1 MTDLHLEKARRA
13 FEQGVAKFEDKNFIG
28 AQECFETA
36 LELAPERSTVLN
48 NLAACLIRNGNTQR
62 ALEVSR
68 RSVSSD
74 PNNADGWVNV
84 AASLCAEKK
93 FSEAKTAAQKA
104 LALNPRDSDAWYHV
118 GYCCFAFGEAT
129 EALRAYDK
137 ALEANPS
144 LTEAIFGT
152 GTIFAT
158 LKYRHAA
165 LLCFERCLA
174 IEPDHA
180 RAHFARATLLQELD
194 RRDLAIAAYQEAL
207 RHKHPDER
215 EIQYSLASLGV
226 GDTPDRPPAS
236 YVTRL
241 FDAYAANFED
251 HLRKSLNYQ
260 VPEII
265 SKTLR
270 ERGIKDA
277 RFLDLGCG
285 TGLVGMLARDRCT
298 LMVGVDLSEKMLDIA
313 RAKHCYDELHRAD
326 LVEHLRATAGTY
338 DVVCAA
344 DVLNYFGDLQPV
356 FDAVLRVLETGG
368 LFIFTV
374 EEPVAAQEPD
384 FALQSTMRYT
394 HAKAYCGRIAEKTGF
409 VRVEAMPVVLRM
421 ESGIPVA
428 ATSFVLHKRS

>member
-1 MTDLHLEKARRA
+1 MNGLHLERARGL
-13 FEQGVAKFEDKNFIG
+13 FEQGIEKFQGKDYKG
-28 AQECFETA
+28 AQERFEAA
-36 LELAPERSTVLN
+36 LQLAPDRATVLN
-48 NLAACLIRNGNTQR
+48 NLAACLIRNGDAKR
-62 ALEVSR
+62 ALEISR
-68 RSVSSD
+68 RSVGID
-74 PNNADGWVNV
+74 PGNADGWVNV
-84 AASLCAEKK
+84 AASLCADKK
-93 FSEAKTAAQKA
+93 FREAKEAAQKA

-137 ALEANPS
+137 ALEANPL
-144 LTEAIFGT
+144 LTEAMFGT

-174 IEPDHA
+174 LEPDHA
-180 RAHFARATLLQELD
+180 PAHFARATLLQELD
-194 RRDLAIAAYQEAL
+194 RREASIAAYQEAL
-207 RHKHPDER
+207 RHKHPDVR
-215 EIQYSLASLGV
+215 DIQYSLASLGV
-226 GDTPDRPPAS
+226 GETPDLPPVS

-265 SKTLR
+265 IKALS
-270 ERGIKDA
+270 ERGIRNA

-285 TGLVGMLARDRCT
+285 TGLVGKLARNRCK

-313 RAKHCYDELHRAD
+313 RSKQCYDELHKAD
-326 LVEHLRATAGTY
+326 LVEHLGATTGTY

-356 FDAVLRVLETGG
+356 FAAVLRVMETGG

-374 EEPVAAQEPD
+374 EEPVGPQGDD
-384 FALQSTMRYT
+384 FMLQSTMRYT
-394 HAKAYCGRIAEKTGF
+394 HSNGYCQRTADRSGFARI
-409 VRVEAMPVVLRM
+409 EAMPIVLRM
-421 ESGIPVA
+421 ESGKPVA
-428 ATSFVLHKRS
+428 ATCFVLHKA